1 MFKRG
6 KLEDF
11 QAFSRYSAGDPV
23 SSYLFLLATEGLL
36 SLLTSPLSDEIIQGI
51 QVALEAPHVN
61 HLLFCWWYPPIFR
74 CNTKYGDKSELLV
87 EKVL

>member
-1 MFKRG
+1 MLNLGIIPRFVDMVMRCTTPVSFPVMFKRG

-61 HLLFCWWYPPIFR
+61 HLLFC
-74 CNTKYGDKSELLV
+74 
-87 EKVL
+87 